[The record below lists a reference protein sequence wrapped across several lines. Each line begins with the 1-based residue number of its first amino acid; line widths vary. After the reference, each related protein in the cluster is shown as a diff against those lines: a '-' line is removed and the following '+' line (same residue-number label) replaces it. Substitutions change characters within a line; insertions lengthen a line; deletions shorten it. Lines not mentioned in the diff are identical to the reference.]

1 MNEAFNTELKK
12 HNNNLYCVDKSN
24 RNKVITDALNFIC
37 NINVNDITGNEAD
50 VASLFCRAAA
60 KIKEPDESIRS
71 GVIKALDNIG
81 GMIPSNVSDN
91 TITDKG
97 ELETLLFLH
106 RLRLKYKDSSYSVT
120 IDEYAQTKFKEL
132 IDNLGKIC
140 IILSFTDEND
150 RDYFPISVLL
160 SRIIE
165 DDDLDEHINS
175 VKNIQVIML
184 ALQLFTDNSK
194 LTDKDTLLNKLKEKN
209 IRFIEYLL
217 NGSRRLYGDDWKT
230 NYEKNGVLVLY
241 DPKEKRVLVRN
252 IRKSYFDVPEQFSS
266 YIAEKYKI
274 RQLEKESNTKGNA
287 IAYFVEYDI
296 SEVFNIMDMN
306 YFSFR
311 NEIAQ
316 ESFSNKLHNFLEFIY
331 DRKYYNIFM
340 DNSFFTVNDSIFPVD
355 PYSINDEY
363 VLLEGNASRSKIE
376 AVRKYLTRFGL
387 KKLCGNGIDIV
398 NLGMLAEL
406 EAIKNVDI
414 SDMGIKDSNLSF
426 NKLLEHWLDKCD
438 DRNKCLS
445 KFMDVYTKQLEYI
458 YDDNGDNEKFPEAI
472 WEGQFFIPYAVSES
486 LLEKLNFNEV
496 LRDFDIRTVT
506 IKNLKYGEK
515 KYSITD
521 VWINEDYSDYNIKS
535 LNEEIDKDSLENKEY
550 KVFIDKE
557 KKILYIGTNDDTTYG
572 IIKWKLQRLN
582 KNALRSDIISTK
594 TICNNDIDN
603 IYEMMKSFSEAFT
616 EKHKIVPL
624 RDVAIYRIANHL
636 LLLKIDPDKITRW
649 LKLLRKHE
657 ILDYSFI
664 SGRNE
669 FKEANVLYVPK
680 DRSSQQSSLFH
691 FYNNYIISSSHR
703 ETNYW
708 YDPNIQKADD
718 RYYIGDQM
726 IEKIAFVFDLM
737 QCGSATVDT
746 LKCYLYDEA
755 SGKGLSEDK
764 ESKIM
769 KYRTTDGDEV
779 TILDIFKNNNCQIEI
794 YCIYGGKAGSEKL
807 REYVSELKGNALYNN
822 KINDPIILKT
832 LNENSRITEN
842 DLKDIREIY
851 GNFKGHIKIDYYAV
865 VREYSQPKCN
875 IMNNHLIESGKI
887 VALFNK
893 RAEL

>member
-60 KIKEPDESIRS
+60 NIKEPDEIIRS

-120 IDEYAQTKFKEL
+120 IDEYAQKKFEEL
-132 IDNLGKIC
+132 IDNLEKIC

-150 RDYFPISVLL
+150 RDYFPISMLL
-160 SRIIE
+160 SHIIE

-175 VKNIQVIML
+175 LKNIQVIML
-184 ALQLFTDNSK
+184 ALQLFTYNSK

-241 DPKEKRVLVRN
+241 DPKKKRVLVRN
-252 IRKSYFDVPEQFSS
+252 IRKSYFDVPEQISS

-274 RQLEKESNTKGNA
+274 RQVEKESNTKGNA

-296 SEVFNIMDMN
+296 SKVFNISDMN
-306 YFSFR
+306 YFSFS
-311 NEIAQ
+311 NGIAQ

-331 DRKYYNIFM
+331 NRKYYNIFM
-340 DNSFFTVNDSIFPVD
+340 DNSFFTVKDSVFPVD

-363 VLLEGNASRSKIE
+363 ILLEGDASRSKIE
-376 AVRKYLTRFGL
+376 ATREYLTRYGL

-426 NKLLEHWLDKCD
+426 NKLLENWLDKCD
-438 DRNKCLS
+438 DPNKCLN
-445 KFMDVYTKQLEYI
+445 KFIDVYNKQLEYI
-458 YDDNGDNEKFPEAI
+458 YDDVKFPDAI
-472 WEGQFFIPYAVSES
+472 WDGHFFIPYAINES
-486 LLEKLNFNEV
+486 LLEKINFNEV
-496 LRDFDIRTVT
+496 LRNLDICTVT
-506 IKNLKYGEK
+506 IKNFKYGEK

-521 VWINEDYSDYNIKS
+521 VLSNEDYSDYNIES

-557 KKILYIGTNDDTTYG
+557 KKHLYIGTNDDTTYG

-582 KNALRSDIISTK
+582 KNALQSDIISTK
-594 TICNNDIDN
+594 TICNNDIEN
-603 IYEMMKSFSEAFT
+603 IYEMMKSFSGAFT

-636 LLLKIDPDKITRW
+636 LLLKIDAYKVSKW

-664 SGRNE
+664 SERSE
-669 FKEANVLYVPK
+669 FKEENVLYVPK
-680 DRSSQQSSLFH
+680 DRSSQQSSLFY
-691 FYNNYIISSSHR
+691 FYNKYITSSSHR
-703 ETNYW
+703 EINYW
-708 YDPNIQKADD
+708 YDPNIQEVNDK
-718 RYYIGDQM
+718 YYIGKQL

-737 QCGSATVDT
+737 QCGNATKDT
-746 LKCYLYDEA
+746 LRCYLPDET
-755 SGKGLSEDK
+755 SGKGLPADK
-764 ESKIM
+764 ECKIM
-769 KYRTTDGDEV
+769 KYRTDVGDKV
-779 TILDIFKNNNCQIEI
+779 SILDIFKKNKCQIEI
-794 YCIYGGKAGSEKL
+794 YCIYGGEAGAEKL
-807 REYVSELKGNALYNN
+807 RKYVSELNKNGLYNN
-822 KINDPIILKT
+822 KINAPIILKT

-842 DLKDIREIY
+842 ELKDIREIY
-851 GNFKGHIKIDYYAV
+851 GKYKGYIKIDCYAV
-865 VREYSQPKCN
+865 VREYSQPKSN
-875 IMNNHLIESGKI
+875 IMNKELIKSEKI

-893 RAEL
+893 REELK